1 MNHDSRCE
9 IYMSIKV
16 ELDRSIIIDKL
27 YYMGIDM
34 GYSLD
39 YIQFMNKMRGYE

>member
-1 MNHDSRCE
+1 
-9 IYMSIKV
+9 MSIEV

-39 YIQFMNKMRGYE
+39 YKQFMTEMKKI